1 MCARS
6 FSSSVVQPELWGVRM
21 NRSMVV
27 LAVLAL
33 ACGKKEEDTA
43 GIQKDD
49 RGCWLDGDQA
59 WMALAEFTCSPNCLT
74 DGTEWTDEDY
84 KYCMEVRRE
93 TADEVRD
100 RSCFDGCGMDACLSA
115 LEDYRETCSATA
127 YELVGDLCSWG
138 EDIPFFGTDH
148 PVRTCIVDKMGW

>member
-1 MCARS
+1 VGEPPGFFRS
-6 FSSSVVQPELWGVRM
+6 V
-21 NRSMVV
+21 VV

-59 WMALAEFTCSPNCLT
+59 WMALSELGCSPACLT

-84 KYCMEVRRE
+84 QYCMEVRRE
-93 TADEVRD
+93 TADDVRD
-100 RSCFDGCGMDACLSA
+100 RSCFDGCGMDACLA
-115 LEDYRETCSATA
+115 AVEEYHETCSATA

-138 EDIPFFGTDH
+138 EDTPFYGPDH